1 MSKDPFE
8 QLMMNI
14 KGNAS
19 LRPRRR
25 TVKLDET
32 GKKLT
37 AAIPYEETEITIT
50 VQDLK
55 NQYDKQNG
63 RCYWMDYKLNPNDIF
78 ESRNNAAM
86 SCDRL
91 DNDKGY
97 IRGNFV
103 ITTRFANLGKR
114 TMSNRKFRIFM
125 ERWKSDVRNEVREDS
140 IERFF

>member
-1 MSKDPFE
+1 MKCPFE
-8 QLMMNI
+8 QLMGNI
-14 KGNAS
+14 RGNAS

-32 GKKLT
+32 GKKGT
-37 AAIPYEETEITIT
+37 ANIPYDETEISID

-55 NQYDKQNG
+55 NQYEKQDG
-63 RCYWMDYKLNPNDIF
+63 KCYWMDYTLNPNDIF
-78 ESRNNAAM
+78 EPNNNAAM

-97 IRGNFV
+97 VKGNFV

-114 TMSNRKFRIFM
+114 TMPNRKFRIFM
-125 ERWKSDVRNEVREDS
+125 ERWKSDVRNEVRKDS
-140 IERFF
+140 IERFC

>member
-1 MSKDPFE
+1 MRDPFE
-8 QLMMNI
+8 QLMKNI
-14 KGNAS
+14 EGNAS

-32 GKKLT
+32 GTSGT
-37 AAIPYEETEITIT
+37 ANIPYKETEIKITIK
-50 VQDLK
+50 DLK
-55 NQYDKQNG
+55 DQYNKQG
-63 RCYWMDYKLNPNDIF
+63 GKCYWMGYKFNPNDIF

-97 IRGNFV
+97 VKGNFV

-125 ERWKSDVRNEVREDS
+125 ERWKADVRGEVREDS
-140 IERFF
+140 IERFY

>member
-1 MSKDPFE
+1 MKDPFE

-32 GKKLT
+32 GTSGT
-37 AAIPYEETEITIT
+37 ANIPYEETEIKVI

-55 NQYDKQNG
+55 DQYNKQG
-63 RCYWMDYKLNPNDIF
+63 GKCYWMDYKLNPNDIF

-97 IRGNFV
+97 VKGNFV

-140 IERFF
+140 IERFC